1 MIDINDYLLI
11 YKPSENKCY
20 KIQIYSLDSMF
31 VTIGKNPD
39 ELFDKIYSLSSYI
52 LELSAEITAN
62 FSTKKQLLET
72 YETKQSVDDLLED
85 KNIMSAGDI
94 ENYIKDNNYVTIE
107 TADKMYDDNHANTLD
122 IFDAVDNTIDG
133 WMNQ

>member
-52 LELSAEITAN
+52 LELSAEMTAN